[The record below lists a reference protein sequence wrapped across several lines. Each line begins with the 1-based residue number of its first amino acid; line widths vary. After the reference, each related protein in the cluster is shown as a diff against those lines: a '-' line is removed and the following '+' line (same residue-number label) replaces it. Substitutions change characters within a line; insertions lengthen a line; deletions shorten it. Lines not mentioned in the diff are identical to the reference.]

1 MNEIKKITLPEV
13 GCSCGKAHR
22 STVDDVIVGK
32 GVVNKLPEVLKRYN
46 AKKVFV
52 LADKNTYKAAG
63 ERICSILSDNNIAHT
78 LYVMQQDVIEPNEE
92 AVGSVVMHF
101 DHDCDITVV
110 AGSGVLG
117 DITKIVSTIR
127 KTKYIIVATAPSM
140 DGFASNSAS
149 VIRDNLKE
157 SIYTCTASVIIG
169 DTEILA
175 AAPMRMLLSG
185 IGDMLAKYISI
196 CEWKLANLI
205 CSDYYCEGVASLIRQ
220 AVKDCTD
227 NAKGLIER
235 DEKAVEAV
243 FRGLVLSGKAMM
255 YAGVTRPASGTEHY
269 FSHIW
274 DMRGLD
280 KGTPVDFHGIQCAVG
295 TYRTALVYEQLKKLT
310 PSREKAIKH
319 FESFD
324 LPAWH
329 KKLADYIGVGGEMM
343 KKVEEKEHKYS
354 EEKHREHLDVII
366 SKWDEIISI
375 INEEIPSINELD
387 KLYDVLGMPKKLSD
401 IGLDDKDAYIVFC
414 ATKDVRDKYVSSK
427 LAWDMGV
434 IDEIIL

>member
-1 MNEIKKITLPEV
+1 MNETKKLPLPEV
-13 GCSCGKAHR
+13 GCECGKEHR

-32 GVVNKLPEVLKRYN
+32 GVVNQLPEVLRRYSF
-46 AKKVFV
+46 KKVFV

-63 ERICSILSDNNIAHT
+63 ERVCSILDENKIDYT
-78 LYVMQQDVIEPNEE
+78 LHVMQQDVIEPNEE

-110 AGSGVLG
+110 VGTGVLG
-117 DITKIVSTIR
+117 DITKVVSTIR

-157 SIYTCTASVIIG
+157 SIYTCSASVIIG
-169 DTEILA
+169 DTDILA

-196 CEWKLANLI
+196 CEWRLANLI
-205 CSDYYCEGVASLIRQ
+205 CSDYYCKGVASLIRR
-220 AVKDCTD
+220 ALKECAD
-227 NAKGLIER
+227 NAAGLVKRE
-235 DEKAVEAV
+235 EKAVEAV
-243 FRGLVLSGKAMM
+243 FRGLVLGGEAMM

-295 TYRTALVYEQLKKLT
+295 TYQTALVYEQLKKIT
-310 PSREKAIKH
+310 PDREKAIEY
-319 FESFD
+319 FEGFD
-324 LPAWH
+324 LDAWH

-343 KKVEEKEHKYS
+343 KKVEEKEGKYS
-354 EEKHREHLDVII
+354 EENHRKHLDVII
-366 SKWDEIISI
+366 SKWDEIVSI
-375 INEEIPSINELD
+375 INEEIPQISKLD
-387 KLYDVLGMPKKLSD
+387 EIYNVLGMPKKLSD
-401 IGLDDKDAYIVFC
+401 IGLDDKDTYMVFC

-427 LAWDMGV
+427 LAFDLGV
-434 IDEIIL
+434 IDEIVL

>member
-1 MNEIKKITLPEV
+1 MTESKKILLSET
-13 GCSCGKAHR
+13 GCKCGKDHR

-32 GVVNKLPEVLKRYN
+32 GVVNTLPEVLKRYN

-63 ERICSILSDNNIAHT
+63 KRVCSILSDNNIDHT

-110 AGSGVLG
+110 VGSGVLG

-157 SIYTCTASVIIG
+157 SIYTCSASVIIG

-185 IGDMLAKYISI
+185 IGDMLAKYVSI
-196 CEWKLANLI
+196 CEWRLANLI
-205 CSDYYCEGVASLIRQ
+205 CSDYYCEGVASLIRC
-220 AVKDCTD
+220 ALKECAD
-227 NAKGLIER
+227 NAAGLVKR
-235 DEKAVEAV
+235 DEVAVESV
-243 FRGLVLSGKAMM
+243 FRGLVLSGEAMM

-280 KGTPVDFHGIQCAVG
+280 KGTPVDLHGIQCAVG
-295 TYRTALVYEQLKKLT
+295 TYQTAIVYEQLKKVT
-310 PSREKAIKH
+310 PDREKAMKY
-319 FESFD
+319 FEAFD
-324 LPAWH
+324 LAAWH
-329 KKLADYIGVGGEMM
+329 EKLAEYVGVGGKMM
-343 KKVEEKEHKYS
+343 KKVEEKEQKYS
-354 EEKHREHLDVII
+354 AEKHKKHLDIII
-366 SKWDEIISI
+366 SKWNEIVDI
-375 INEEIPSINELD
+375 INEEIPALTELD
-387 KLYDVLGMPKKLSD
+387 KLYNVLGMSKKLSD
-401 IGLDDKDAYIVFC
+401 IGFEDKDTFTVFC
-414 ATKDVRDKYVSSK
+414 ATKDVRDKYVSSR
-427 LAWDMGV
+427 LAFDLGV
-434 IDEIIL
+434 IDEIDL